1 MWGGWKACAHPYL
14 VQANVDTLTSYFEL
28 DNYLFLLITS
38 SSAKMEIR
46 CRLGLNET
54 LFDNWY
60 QCLYPKDGRK
70 KRKTRVKRL
79 CVTNV
84 TGLWLGVLP
93 VRYLTLMCSVF
104 SFLQKNPF
112 QGCWRLVESFFK
124 QNDCQASQ
132 KKSAVF
138 FLLPSSC
145 CVCSLKILNPV
156 DSRTQQNTGQPV
168 LCC

>member
-84 TGLWLGVLP
+84 TGLWLECFA
-93 VRYLTLMCSVF
+93 CSLLDINVF
-104 SFLQKNPF
+104 CF
-112 QGCWRLVESFFK
+112 QVFT
-124 QNDCQASQ
+124 
-132 KKSAVF
+132 KKSISRMWTFGGKF
-138 FLLPSSC
+138 FQTKWLSSLAKKVCRLLSS
-145 CVCSLKILNPV
+145 
-156 DSRTQQNTGQPV
+156 PV
-168 LCC
+168 LMLRLFTKNFKSCRF